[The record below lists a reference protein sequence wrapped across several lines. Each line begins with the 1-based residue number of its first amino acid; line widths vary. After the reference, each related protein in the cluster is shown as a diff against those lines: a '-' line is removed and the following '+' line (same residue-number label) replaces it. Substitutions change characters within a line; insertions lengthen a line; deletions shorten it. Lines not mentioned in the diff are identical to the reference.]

1 MNFPER
7 EGIVSVL
14 KGMYSLRNTV
24 SEEAKSIGTGAVL
37 ERALKSR
44 ILWTSRKQP
53 RGPSFAPGWPRGGEP
68 RRNDAQN
75 GLGK

>member
-7 EGIVSVL
+7 EGFVSVL
-14 KGMYSLRNTV
+14 KEVYSLCNTV
-24 SEEAKSIGTGAVL
+24 SEEAKSIWTGAVL

-53 RGPSFAPGWPRGGEP
+53 HGPSFTPGWPRGGEP
-68 RRNDAQN
+68 RRDDAQN
-75 GLGK
+75 GLRK